1 MSIVDR
7 MRAAMLENE
16 ASTGKKAL
24 QVIIGRAESAELSF
38 LDVYTDNVTIIGVPV
53 FVDRF
58 YANDL
63 FVLTDLEG
71 VRK

>member
-16 ASTGKKAL
+16 ARTGKKAL

-38 LDVYTDNVTIIGVPV
+38 LDVDTDNATIMGVPV

-63 FVLTDLEG
+63 FVVTDLEG